1 MPLEPPERRRKAGQG
16 GRTNSAT
23 ETGVNMA
30 KIDRDIYC
38 GFGDALVALVI
49 IGVLLW
55 VFV

>member
-1 MPLEPPERRRKAGQG
+1 MDK
-16 GRTNSAT
+16 N
-23 ETGVNMA
+23 
-30 KIDRDIYC
+30 DRDIYY